1 MSYVRRHRRTALGDS
16 TSTMSQED
24 WQQQMLSTSQN
35 QFNYLQQAI
44 DRDHK
49 QKWVAIAVTAS
60 IPVFGMLWKA
70 ILGRRRARMSL

>member
-1 MSYVRRHRRTALGDS
+1 MSYVRRRLVARALGDDAPAPSS
-16 TSTMSQED
+16 TDKLLTVT
-24 WQQQMLSTSQN
+24 QQ

-44 DRDHK
+44 ARDHQ

-60 IPVFGMLWKA
+60 IPVFGMIWKA